1 MNFSR
6 LSLVLVTFGVVSFAL
21 DAEDIAIP
29 LNLALIYFGGLGVF
43 GGGLFACVGAVQRWR
58 TPNARSK
65 LLVDAVWTTVS
76 IALIVSIGSFLVLT
90 YTECMEICNLNLTGY
105 YTSLYGGFLVAIA
118 GLAAIIVGSL
128 RRKQPMGE

>member
-1 MNFSR
+1 
-6 LSLVLVTFGVVSFAL
+6 L

-29 LNLALIYFGGLGVF
+29 LNLVLIYFGGVGVF

-105 YTSLYGGFLVAIA
+105 YASFYGGFLVAIA
-118 GLAAIIVGSL
+118 GLAAIIVGRL
-128 RRKQPMGE
+128 RRKQTMGQ